1 MGVMEIATITRSQDY
16 TTLKQNEDN
25 RGITQQSHLVENMHK
40 ETDTRTKQVNQSDN
54 ADWMNKKFDAKE
66 KGKGTYG
73 GSGGEKKKKQK
84 EPDGIVKIKG
94 QGGFDIKI

>member
-25 RGITQQSHLVENMHK
+25 RGITQQSNLVENMHK

-54 ADWMNKKFDAKE
+54 AKE

-73 GSGGEKKKKQK
+73 GSGGEKKKKPK

-94 QGGFDIKI
+94 QGSFDIKI